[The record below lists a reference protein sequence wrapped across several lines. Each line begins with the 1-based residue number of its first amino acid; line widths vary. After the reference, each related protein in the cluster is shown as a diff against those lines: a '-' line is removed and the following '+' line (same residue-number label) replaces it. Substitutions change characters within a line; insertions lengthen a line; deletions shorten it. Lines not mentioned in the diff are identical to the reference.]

1 MSSGLEIRI
10 CRLEQI
16 VGGGEGQSLGAI
28 VTHADGADQLAAKIV
43 ALEFEG
49 AHVKSD
55 LTDLRRSVLQLI
67 GAGFPGDNV
76 LVIGPAGGLDAEALD
91 LAAERALAIKDF
103 LLALG
108 VPARHVAADL
118 ASAYLRPTRSG

>member
-16 VGGGEGQSLGAI
+16 VGGGEGQSLGTI
-28 VTHADGADQLAAKIV
+28 EPHADGADQLAAKIV

>member
-16 VGGGEGQSLGAI
+16 VGGGEGQSFGQI
-28 VTHADGADQLAAKIV
+28 DPHADGADQLAAKIV